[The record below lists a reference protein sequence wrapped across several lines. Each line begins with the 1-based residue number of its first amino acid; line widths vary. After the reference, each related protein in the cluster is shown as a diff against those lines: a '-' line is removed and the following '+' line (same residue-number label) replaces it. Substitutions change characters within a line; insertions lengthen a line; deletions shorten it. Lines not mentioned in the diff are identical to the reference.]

1 MNVETVD
8 YQDPGAR
15 VALQRSLR
23 DTGFAVLANHP
34 ITAERITTIYDG
46 WGVIQGSKLAP
57 LFWTIWA
64 RFTPDRM
71 LRMQL
76 IQTAFVLRL

>member
-46 WGVIQGSKLAP
+46 WGVFFADDKNLIMPSSSRARMDISRSAP
-57 LFWTIWA
+57 KTLKTRRSRI
-64 RFTPDRM
+64 
-71 LRMQL
+71 
-76 IQTAFVLRL
+76 